1 MDGGVIGGAFSF
13 SNRRVS
19 HHVMEILD
27 LEPGEQHRVIAVRN
41 NVANMNVYDDVMLA
55 ARAWKEIR
63 SPFYVKNMKFC
74 FDEEDETVYCLAFE
88 DLQASYFRGYQVSIG
103 TGVFAMCQVKSIVE
117 KKKSFREFI
126 DIPIGDK
133 VCV

>member
-1 MDGGVIGGAFSF
+1 MDGGVISGAFSF

-27 LEPGEQHRVIAVRN
+27 LEPGEQDYLIVVRN
-41 NVANMNVYDDVMLA
+41 TIADMNVYDDVMLA
-55 ARAWKEIR
+55 VRAWKKIHG
-63 SPFYVKNMKFC
+63 PFYVKNMKFC

-117 KKKSFREFI
+117 RN
-126 DIPIGDK
+126 
-133 VCV
+133 